1 MERVESNRQLEL
13 FLAGFYFHSKQVFII
28 HFHVHEIPSLGLAL
42 TDPNYSSIPH
52 GELFLQATENS
63 T

>member
-13 FLAGFYFHSKQVFII
+13 FLAGFYFHSKKIFII

-42 TDPNYSSIPH
+42 TDPNYSSTPH
-52 GELFLQATENS
+52 RELFL
-63 T
+63 